1 MGGHL
6 GGNGGGSVS
15 AVSMIVQLPAA
26 MVPDVGRLI
35 DERRRLGLD
44 LFDEW
49 HEGVYVIVAGPSP
62 EHGAVAAELITVL
75 GPLARA
81 RGLRIATPT
90 NIGTDED
97 DSRVPDLTMYRP
109 DTPRTSPA
117 FLATAELA
125 VEVLSPR
132 ERPQAKLGF
141 YAAHGVREYVEV
153 DPDARTVRL
162 WRNVDGSWHES
173 ARSEVLDL
181 DLADVESQIAWPDL

>member
-1 MGGHL
+1 VGGHL
-6 GGNGGGSVS
+6 DGTGGGNVT

-62 EHGAVAAELITVL
+62 EHGDIALELGAIL
-75 GPLARA
+75 KPIARA

-97 DSRVPDLTMYRP
+97 DSRVPDLTVYRP
-109 DTPRTSPA
+109 DAPRTSPA

-141 YAAHGVREYVEV
+141 YAARGVKEYVEV

-173 ARSEVLDL
+173 VRSDVLGV
-181 DLADVESQIAWPDL
+181 DLADVEPAITWP

>member
-1 MGGHL
+1 
-6 GGNGGGSVS
+6 
-15 AVSMIVQLPAA
+15 MIVQLPAA

-62 EHGAVAAELITVL
+62 EHGEVALELGAIL
-75 GPLARA
+75 KPIARA
-81 RGLRIATPT
+81 RGLRVATPT

-97 DSRVPDLTMYRP
+97 DSRVPDLTVFRP
-109 DTPRTSPA
+109 DTARTSPA

-132 ERPQAKLGF
+132 ERPQAKLAF
-141 YAAHGVREYVEV
+141 YARRGVREYVEV
-153 DPDARTVRL
+153 DLRAHTVRL
-162 WRNVDGSWHES
+162 WSNDRGTWHES
-173 ARSEVLDL
+173 PRSEVLDV
-181 DLADVESQIAWPDL
+181 DVAAVESEIAWP

>member
-1 MGGHL
+1 
-6 GGNGGGSVS
+6 
-15 AVSMIVQLPAA
+15 MIVQLPAA

-62 EHGAVAAELITVL
+62 EHGDIALELGAIL
-75 GPLARA
+75 KPLARA

-97 DSRVPDLTMYRP
+97 DSRVPDLTVYRP
-109 DTPRTSPA
+109 DTPRTSQA

-125 VEVLSPR
+125 IEVLSPR

-162 WRNVDGSWHES
+162 WRNVDGSWHEF
-173 ARSEVLDL
+173 ARSEVLEFDCSTVAS
-181 DLADVESQIAWPDL
+181 DIDWPDF

>member
-6 GGNGGGSVS
+6 GGSVS

-62 EHGAVAAELITVL
+62 EHGRVVAQLTIALSPLAAE
-75 GPLARA
+75 
-81 RGLRIATPT
+81 RGLYVATPI
-90 NIGTDED
+90 NVGTDGD
-97 DSRVPDLTMYRP
+97 NCRVPDLGVYRP
-109 DTPRTSPA
+109 DTARTSPA

-141 YAAHGVREYVEV
+141 YAANGVKEYVEV

-173 ARSEVLDL
+173 ARSSVLDF
-181 DLADVESQIAWPDL
+181 DCSTVASDIDWPTL